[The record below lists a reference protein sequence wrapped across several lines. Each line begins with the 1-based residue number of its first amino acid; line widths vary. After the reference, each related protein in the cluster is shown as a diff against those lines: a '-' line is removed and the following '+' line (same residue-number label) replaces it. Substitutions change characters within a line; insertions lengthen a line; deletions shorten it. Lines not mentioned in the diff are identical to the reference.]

1 MTGERVG
8 GAVTWGLP
16 GARGV
21 HDLEELATVPGWL
34 RRNVPGL
41 RKRFPQAPE
50 EVRRRAETMGAAEF
64 ATAVGAMG
72 AVVGTAAAAGR
83 LTGGR
88 SGFCQSALTGYG
100 PHGVMHLAQAAAV
113 RGYIPGSVTSPLVVL
128 PFTLWARGRLR
139 KAGVLRPA
147 RPCDAVAGSAAAGA
161 ATVASHIVA
170 RRLLGRGDGG
180 GGRHAGRHDGSARR
194 PS

>member
-8 GAVTWGLP
+8 GAVTWGLL
-16 GARGV
+16 GAWAV

-41 RKRFPQAPE
+41 RKRFPQVPE
-50 EVRRRAETMGAAEF
+50 GVWRRAETMGAAEF
-64 ATAVGAMG
+64 ATAVGVMG

-83 LTGGR
+83 
-88 SGFCQSALTGYG
+88 SGFYQSALTGFG
-100 PHGVMHLAQAAAV
+100 LHGVMHLAQAAAV
-113 RGYIPGSVTSPLVVL
+113 RGYTPGSVTSPLVVL

-147 RPCDAVAGSAAAGA
+147 RPRDAVAGLVAAGA
-161 ATVASHIVA
+161 ATVASHVVA
-170 RRLLGRGDGG
+170 RRLLG
-180 GGRHAGRHDGSARR
+180 SARR